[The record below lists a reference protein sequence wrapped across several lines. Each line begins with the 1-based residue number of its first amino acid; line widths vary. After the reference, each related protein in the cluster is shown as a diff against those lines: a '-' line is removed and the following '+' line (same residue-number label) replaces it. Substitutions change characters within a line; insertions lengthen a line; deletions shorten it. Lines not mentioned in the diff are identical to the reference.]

1 MATQSADS
9 LISPS
14 DDAAKPNPDTL
25 SGGGV
30 GVLPGSCQ
38 SLAEATVTRLRKI
51 PRAAWLIAWLQHHG
65 RGVGVVEPAKVWGV
79 SFLGAAEWLPSVPR
93 VTGRCLLPFAG
104 WIWERFFCV
113 PGTSDEFSPPS
124 VLQTTPWESYCYH
137 QPAGRKNG
145 DLRSERRS

>member
-1 MATQSADS
+1 MATRSADS

-65 RGVGVVEPAKVWGV
+65 RGWEWWSLQK
-79 SFLGAAEWLPSVPR
+79 FGASA
-93 VTGRCLLPFAG
+93 F
-104 WIWERFFCV
+104 WELQNGFPLF
-113 PGTSDEFSPPS
+113 PG
-124 VLQTTPWESYCYH
+124 
-137 QPAGRKNG
+137 
-145 DLRSERRS
+145 